1 MLIRFKA
8 CALALVCC
16 LVASPAFAEMGPL
29 NSSLILS
36 GGRSKAQ
43 NACASPWVTFELS
56 QGSPCSE
63 NHTAL
68 RIAYNY
74 NFTRVF
80 GFEVSYGDLGNA
92 TAVGTSTTFGTPAT
106 WSMKAI
112 GWAFA
117 GTATVPIGGGF
128 SLLGKLG
135 SVRAEFSE
143 NLHTNSTTGQ
153 IMHGVSLN
161 GVPITQLAKNAVT
174 YGIGLQYELSR
185 RFAIRAQY
193 ENFGKYDIYSAYG
206 IYGAAT
212 GIPTPQRIALSVATV
227 GIVLKF

>member
-16 LVASPAFAEMGPL
+16 LVASPAFAEMEPL

-43 NACASPWVTFELS
+43 NACASPWVVYAMNP
-56 QGSPCSE
+56 GSTCSE

-92 TAVGTSTTFGTPAT
+92 TAEGTSTAYGTAAT

-128 SLLGKLG
+128 SLLGKVG
-135 SVRAEFSE
+135 SVRAELSE
-143 NLHTNSTTGQ
+143 NIHTTSNTGQ
-153 IMHGVSLN
+153 VMHGVTFN

-185 RFAIRAQY
+185 KFAIRAQY

-212 GIPTPQRIALSVATV
+212 GIPIPQRIALSLATI
-227 GIVLKF
+227 GLVLKF